1 MIRNKRKK
9 FAPFESPEWSLL
21 EKPENELTQK
31 TREFFSETVNMD
43 SLVKKKNPRVDLKH
57 RYKSVLELSLIG
69 TLAFLIILGQL
80 GRLFSLETEQYRTV
94 DVKIEV
100 ADIPPTQQFKRP
112 SPPPKPSIPIP
123 TEEESI
129 PEDLTIAS
137 TELDL
142 SDIPPPPEPP
152 EDDESWLFVAYD
164 EPPKIIGGLAAL
176 GKFLKYPPLAQ
187 RAGVEGIVLV
197 KVMVGLNGKTEKAE
211 VIKAKPANIGFEESA
226 LEALKK
232 VKWLPA
238 KQRDK
243 SLRVW
248 ITVPVQFQLVNS

>member
-1 MIRNKRKK
+1 MIRNKVKK
-9 FAPFESPEWSLL
+9 FAPFESPEWSLVQKQ
-21 EKPENELTQK
+21 ESELNRK
-31 TREFFSETVNMD
+31 TRDFFLQSVNGK
-43 SLVKKKNPRVDLKH
+43 LNRVKNPKIDLKSQ
-57 RYKSVLELSLIG
+57 YQKIVKASFVV
-69 TLAFLIILGQL
+69 TLAFLIISVQIA
-80 GRLFSLETEQYRTV
+80 RMISIAIEHAQTV

-142 SDIPPPPEPP
+142 SDIPPSPAPP
-152 EDDESWLFVAYD
+152 DEELPIFVAYD

-187 RAGVEGIVLV
+187 RAGVEGIVFV
-197 KVMVGLNGKTEKAE
+197 KVLVGLNGKTEKTK
-211 VIKAKPANIGFEESA
+211 VIKAKPANFGFEESA
-226 LEALKK
+226 VEVFKK
-232 VKWLPA
+232 VKWIPA

-243 SLRVW
+243 SVRVW
-248 ITVPVQFQLVNS
+248 VTIPVQFQLVNS